1 MAQSFEDL
9 LDNLDKLSPE
19 QFKQLEAELAKRRK
33 KKDTVDKDGEL
44 VLDSHQPC
52 VHCGSIN
59 TKKHG
64 KLSGRQRFICK
75 DCGKTFNTATGAIT
89 SNSRLSVTQWKEL
102 IRGVIENLPI
112 GEIAKNVGIARS
124 SAWINKQK
132 ICYALMVLYGKQDN
146 FVDIAECDE
155 YYVPVSFKGKRD
167 PDFFINTLNRM
178 PRHHMTYEE
187 KIEWLMKNGFWDE
200 LQNDPERLAYLLNS
214 GDEYLRGISRDQTC
228 ILTCQDRSGN
238 LFMTPTCVSR
248 PETEDIK
255 KELQGRFASD
265 SIFVTDSHNAYPS
278 FAVSEHIQHEQ
289 IESGKHANG
298 PFNLGR
304 INALHSDISKYW
316 SKDEERTPAT
326 KYMDLGLILLW
337 WLRKNKE
344 LSIHEK
350 VDKLYE
356 IVQDQHIT
364 VDALYEDIKNRELK
378 LNTKGYFPKKV

>member
-9 LDNLDKLSPE
+9 LENLDKLSPE
-19 QFKQLEAELAKRRK
+19 QYEQLQAWLDKKRK
-33 KKDTVDKDGEL
+33 SGTIDKDDGNAFDEK
-44 VLDSHQPC
+44 QPC

-64 KLSGRQRFICK
+64 KISGRQRFICK
-75 DCGKTFNTATGAIT
+75 DCGKTFNTSTGAIT
-89 SNSRLSVTQWKEL
+89 SNSRLTTAQWKEL
-102 IRGVIENLPI
+102 IRGVVENLPI

-187 KIEWLMKNGFWDE
+187 KIEWLMKNDFWDE

-214 GDEYLRGISRDQTC
+214 GDGYLRGISRDQTC

-278 FAVSEHIQHEQ
+278 FAASEHIQHEQ

-304 INALHSDISKYW
+304 INALHSDISSYW
-316 SKDEERTPAT
+316 SKSAERAPAT
-326 KYMDLGLILLW
+326 KYMDLSLILLW
-337 WLRKNKE
+337 WLRKSKE
-344 LSIHEK
+344 LTIHEK

-378 LNTKGYFPKKV
+378 INTKGYFPKKV

>member
-9 LDNLDKLSPE
+9 LNNLDKLSPE
-19 QFKQLEAELAKRRK
+19 QIKQLEAELANKRK
-33 KKDTVDKDGEL
+33 QKDTVDKDEE
-44 VLDSHQPC
+44 VVIDNHQPC

-64 KLSGRQRFICK
+64 KLRGRQRFICK
-75 DCGKTFNTATGAIT
+75 DCCKTFNTATGAIT
-89 SNSRLSVTQWKEL
+89 SNSRLSVAQLKEL
-102 IRGVIENLPI
+102 IRGEIENLPI

-132 ICYALMVLYGKQDN
+132 ICYALMVLYGNQDN

-167 PDFFINTLNRM
+167 PDFFINILNRM
-178 PRHHMTYEE
+178 PRHHMTYEQ
-187 KIEWLMKNGFWDE
+187 KIEWLMKYGYYDE
-200 LQNDPERLAYLLNS
+200 LQNDPERLEYLLNS

-228 ILTCQDRSGN
+228 ILTFQDRSGN
-238 LFMTPTCVSR
+238 LFMAPTCVSR

-255 KELQGRFASD
+255 KKLQGRFTSD

-278 FAVSEHIQHEQ
+278 FAASEHIQHEQ

-326 KYMDLGLILLW
+326 KYMDLGLMLLW
-337 WLRKNKE
+337 WLRKNEE
-344 LSIHEK
+344 LTIQEK

-364 VDALYEDIKNRELK
+364 VDALY
-378 LNTKGYFPKKV
+378 